1 MMLPPPKLK
10 PIFLRLENRYLLHE
24 CDVSRLSGQSLVD
37 TSDYRRIHEV
47 QVDIAKK
54 LKKGTYEVPGEEKPF
69 KPKEQGDAD
78 SDFLDDE
85 DISDDEDAEELEEK
99 LPADEA
105 PDEDDEDQEDPPGQG
120 GEGEPSDEPPAK
132 SKGSDSSASATK
144 SK

>member
-1 MMLPPPKLK
+1 MNVTLAD
-10 PIFLRLENRYLLHE
+10 YLDNHWWT
-24 CDVSRLSGQSLVD
+24 Q
-37 TSDYRRIHEV
+37 
-47 QVDIAKK
+47 
-54 LKKGTYEVPGEEKPF
+54 KPF

-85 DISDDEDAEELEEK
+85 DMFTTLAPTPPVEGGYPAGSSDDEDAEELEDK